1 MFVQPQVFTPSV
13 FMYKFYQIIEE
24 KQCSS
29 GKEKGMENIESE
41 NKVRKGRGGKNL
53 ETCADA

>member
-29 GKEKGMENIESE
+29 GKEKGMD
-41 NKVRKGRGGKNL
+41 KVYALPTSNFI
-53 ETCADA
+53 C